1 MKRML
6 TPLLLLPLLL
16 GSSLAAWGQS
26 STKPPQ
32 IPDTMAQRM
41 LACSACHGPEGRA
54 TNEGFFPRIAGKPAG
69 YIYNQLINFRE
80 GRRVYPAM
88 TRLIDPLSDAYL
100 KEIATYFSG
109 LDLPYPAP
117 LRSTA
122 SVQDMAR
129 GETLAKKGDK
139 RLDIPAC
146 AECHGD
152 ALTGQGD
159 NIPGLLGLP
168 ADYVKKQLG
177 SWRTHQ
183 RKAAAPDC
191 MASVARRLPVAD
203 IEAVVHWLSA
213 QPLPAHTKATPLLGK
228 KLPMDCGS
236 VKP

>member
-1 MKRML
+1 MMRHF
-6 TPLLLLPLLL
+6 TPLFALLV
-16 GSSLAAWGQS
+16 SLNVWSQAPAPGP
-26 STKPPQ
+26 KV
-32 IPDTMAQRM
+32 PDTMAQRM

-100 KEIATYFSG
+100 KEIASHFSS

-117 LRSTA
+117 RRSTA
-122 SVQDMAR
+122 SAQDMAR
-129 GETLAKKGDK
+129 GEVLAKKGDK

-146 AECHGD
+146 TECHGN

-159 NIPGLLGLP
+159 YIPGLLGLP

-183 RKAAAPDC
+183 RRATVPDC

-203 IEAVVHWLSA
+203 IEAVVGWLSA
-213 QPLPAHTKATPLLGK
+213 QPLPAHTKAVPMIAK